1 MADSHRSKPH
11 ETVALVGLAGLAGA
25 AGVTW
30 LAGATAIRLSGHR
43 LPPHHQ
49 LAGLAALAHR
59 GDPAK
64 AWGVPV
70 GPVAVYWIITFLY
83 AAAALVVVWVGWRV
97 LRSARR
103 QPHIRPHDRL
113 AGLADRKH
121 VVTHAGARRLTVAA
135 PLLRPS
141 LPKATASDVGHQV
154 GRSQGAAVWSSVED
168 STIVIGPPRAG
179 KGLHLVIPRILDHRG
194 PVITTSTRPD
204 NLAVTMKARATDGR
218 PVAVFDPQRLAP
230 GIPSA
235 ARWSPARGCER
246 IQTAM
251 ARAAGL
257 VSESARPTENDA
269 FWRNRARDVVRCL
282 LHAAAL
288 GHRPTVD
295 LYRWSL
301 SAELAAEAVA
311 VLKTCRADLSA
322 VALESVICGDA
333 KIRDGA
339 WGVVSNTFAAL
350 ADPEVLAAVSPGPG
364 GGFDPAAFL
373 ADRGTLYL
381 LGTATGHTVT
391 AGLVAALIE
400 DVVDTA
406 RRAAATSRGARLDP
420 PLALVLDEAGNYPLD
435 SLPSLMSEGGGT
447 GISTMVVLQSL
458 AQARHHWRPDRAQA
472 IWDAATVK
480 VVLGGSGDADDLA
493 DLSRLLGDVEVA
505 ETSEHV
511 RAGETTVS
519 TSARARP
526 IMTTSQLRTLPA
538 GQAVLLLRTAEPIH
552 LTLSPWTARPDAKE
566 LRAAKT
572 EIEDIIRAAAAELAP
587 DVEPPGPERAV
598 LPVWGPA
605 VEPGGDDAVSL
616 DVLKEDR

>member
-1 MADSHRSKPH
+1 MADGHGSKPH
-11 ETVALVGLAGLAGA
+11 ETVALVGMAGLAAA

-43 LPPHHQ
+43 LPPHRQ

-70 GPVAVYWIITFLY
+70 GSVTVYWTVTAAY
-83 AAAALVVVWVGWRV
+83 TAAALALVWVGWRI

-103 QPHIRPHDRL
+103 QPQTRQHDRL

-121 VVTHAGARRLTVAA
+121 VLQHAGARRLSTTGPV
-135 PLLRPS
+135 LRPS
-141 LPKATASDVGHQV
+141 LRKATPADVGHRM
-154 GRSQGAAVWSSVED
+154 GRSRGANVWSSVED
-168 STIVIGPPRAG
+168 STIVVGPPRAG
-179 KGLHLVIPRILDHRG
+179 KGVHLVIPRILDHRG

-204 NLAVTMKARATDGR
+204 NLAVTMKARAEFG

-230 GIPSA
+230 GVPSA
-235 ARWSPARGCER
+235 TRWSPARGCER

-257 VSESARPTENDA
+257 VSDSARPTENDA

-288 GHRPTVD
+288 GDCPAAD

-301 SAELAAEAVA
+301 SADLALEAVA
-311 VLKTCRADLSA
+311 ILKTCRADLPA
-322 VALESVICGDA
+322 VALESVITGDA

-339 WGVVSNTFAAL
+339 WGVITNTFAAL
-350 ADPEVLAAVSPGPG
+350 ADPEVLAAVSPEPG
-364 GGFDPAAFL
+364 QQFDPAAFL
-373 ADRGTLYL
+373 AQRGTLYL

-391 AGLVAALIE
+391 AGLVGALIE

-406 RRAAATSRGARLDP
+406 RRAAATSSGSRLDP
-420 PLALVLDEAGNYPLD
+420 PLSLVLDEAGNYPLD
-435 SLPSLMSEGGGT
+435 SLPSLMSEGGGS

-458 AQARHHWRPDRAQA
+458 AQARHHWRADRAQA

-493 DLSRLLGDVEVA
+493 DLSRLLGEVEVT

-511 RAGETTVS
+511 RAGETSTS
-519 TSARARP
+519 TSARHRP
-526 IMTTSQLRTLPA
+526 IMTAAQLRTLPP
-538 GQAVLLLRTAEPIH
+538 GQAIVLLRTADPIH
-552 LTLSPWTARPDAKE
+552 LTLAPWTTRPDAKE

-572 EIEDIIRAAAAELAP
+572 ELEKTIRAAAASPAP
-587 DVEPPGPERAV
+587 DAEAPGSELGT

-605 VEPGGDDAVSL
+605 VEPPGEDAVSL
-616 DVLKEDR
+616 DALKEDS

>member
-1 MADSHRSKPH
+1 MADGHGSKPH

-59 GDPAK
+59 SDPAK

-70 GPVAVYWIITFLY
+70 GSVTVYWTVTAVYT
-83 AAAALVVVWVGWRV
+83 AAALALVWVGWRV
-97 LRSARR
+97 LRSARQ
-103 QPHIRPHDRL
+103 QPQTKPHDRL

-121 VVTHAGARRLTVAA
+121 VLQHAGARRLSATA

-141 LPKATASDVGHQV
+141 LRKATPADVGHRM
-154 GRSQGAAVWSSVED
+154 GRSQGTDVWSSVED
-168 STIVIGPPRAG
+168 STIVVGPPRAG

-204 NLAVTMKARATDGR
+204 NLAVTMKARAEFG

-235 ARWSPARGCER
+235 TRWSPARGCER

-257 VSESARPTENDA
+257 VSDSARPTENDA

-288 GHRPTVD
+288 GDCPAAD

-301 SAELAAEAVA
+301 SADLAVEAVA
-311 VLKTCRADLSA
+311 ILKTCQADLPA
-322 VALESVICGDA
+322 VALESVISGDA
-333 KIRDGA
+333 KIRDGV
-339 WGVVSNTFAAL
+339 WGVISNTFAAL
-350 ADPEVLAAVSPGPG
+350 ADPEVLAAVSPEPG
-364 GGFDPAAFL
+364 QQFDPAAFL
-373 ADRGTLYL
+373 AQRGTLYL

-391 AGLVAALIE
+391 AGLVGALIE

-406 RRAAATSRGARLDP
+406 RRAAATSSGSRLDP

-435 SLPSLMSEGGGT
+435 SLPSLMSEGGGS

-493 DLSRLLGDVEVA
+493 DLSRLLGEVEVA
-505 ETSEHV
+505 ETSEHF
-511 RAGETTVS
+511 RAGETSTS
-519 TSARARP
+519 TSARHRP
-526 IMTTSQLRTLPA
+526 IMTAAQLRTLPP
-538 GQAVLLLRTAEPIH
+538 GQAVVLLRTADPIH
-552 LTLSPWTARPDAKE
+552 LTLAPWTARPDAKG

-572 EIEDIIRAAAAELAP
+572 ELEETIRAAAASPASDEKAPGSEL
-587 DVEPPGPERAV
+587 AV

-605 VEPGGDDAVSL
+605 VEPAGDDAVSL
-616 DVLKEDR
+616 DALKEDS

>member
-1 MADSHRSKPH
+1 MADGHGSKPH
-11 ETVALVGLAGLAGA
+11 ETVALVGMAGLAAA

-59 GDPAK
+59 SDPAK

-70 GPVAVYWIITFLY
+70 GSVTVYWTVTAAY
-83 AAAALVVVWVGWRV
+83 TAAALALVWVGWRV

-103 QPHIRPHDRL
+103 QPQTRQHDRL

-121 VVTHAGARRLTVAA
+121 VLQHAGARRLSTTGPV
-135 PLLRPS
+135 LRPS
-141 LPKATASDVGHQV
+141 LRKATPADVGHRM
-154 GRSQGAAVWSSVED
+154 GRSQGTDVWSSVED
-168 STIVIGPPRAG
+168 STIVVGPPRAG
-179 KGLHLVIPRILDHRG
+179 KGVHLVIPRILDHRG

-204 NLAVTMKARATDGR
+204 NLAVTMKARAEFG

-235 ARWSPARGCER
+235 TRWSPARGCER

-257 VSESARPTENDA
+257 VSDSARPTENDA

-288 GHRPTVD
+288 GDRPAAD

-301 SAELAAEAVA
+301 SADLAAEAVA
-311 VLKTCRADLSA
+311 ILKTCQADLPA
-322 VALESVICGDA
+322 VALESVITGDA
-333 KIRDGA
+333 KIRDGV
-339 WGVVSNTFAAL
+339 WGVISNTFAAL
-350 ADPEVLAAVSPGPG
+350 ADPEVLAAVSPEPG
-364 GGFDPAAFL
+364 QQFDPAAFL
-373 ADRGTLYL
+373 AQRGTLYL

-391 AGLVAALIE
+391 AGLVGALIE

-406 RRAAATSRGARLDP
+406 RRAAATSSGSRLDP

-435 SLPSLMSEGGGT
+435 SLPSLMSEGGGS

-493 DLSRLLGDVEVA
+493 DLSRLLGEVEVA
-505 ETSEHV
+505 ETSEHF
-511 RAGETTVS
+511 RAGETSTS
-519 TSARARP
+519 TSARHRP
-526 IMTTSQLRTLPA
+526 IMTAAQLRTLPP
-538 GQAVLLLRTAEPIH
+538 GQAVVLLRTADPIH
-552 LTLSPWTARPDAKE
+552 LTLAPWTARPDAKG

-572 EIEDIIRAAAAELAP
+572 ELEETIRAAAASPASDAEAPGSEL
-587 DVEPPGPERAV
+587 AV

-605 VEPGGDDAVSL
+605 VAPADNEAVSL
-616 DVLKEDR
+616 DVLKEDS

>member
-1 MADSHRSKPH
+1 MPDGYRSKPH
-11 ETVALVGLAGLAGA
+11 ETVALVGLAGLAA
-25 AGVTW
+25 ATGITW
-30 LAGATAIRLSGHR
+30 LAGASAIRLSGHR
-43 LPPHHQ
+43 VPAHHQ

-59 GDPAK
+59 SDLAK
-64 AWGVPV
+64 AWGVPAGSV
-70 GPVAVYWIITFLY
+70 TVYWTVTAVYM
-83 AAAALVVVWVGWRV
+83 AAALALVWVGWRV

-103 QPHIRPHDRL
+103 PPQTKPHDRL

-121 VVTHAGARRLTVAA
+121 VIQHAGKRRLVATA

-141 LPKATASDVGHQV
+141 LRKATPPDVGHRM
-154 GRSQGAAVWSSVED
+154 GRSQGAEVWSSIED
-168 STIVIGPPRAG
+168 STIVVGPPRAG

-204 NLAVTMKARATDGR
+204 NLAVTMKARGEFG

-230 GIPSA
+230 GIASTTK
-235 ARWSPARGCER
+235 WSPARGCER

-257 VSESARPTENDA
+257 VSDSARGTENDA

-288 GHRPTVD
+288 GDRPASD

-301 SAELAAEAVA
+301 MADLAGEAVA
-311 VLKTCRADLSA
+311 ILKTSRADLPA
-322 VALESVICGDA
+322 VALESVIIGDA
-333 KIRDGA
+333 KIRDGV

-350 ADPEVLAAVSPGPG
+350 ADPEVLAAVSPEPG
-364 GGFDPAAFL
+364 EQLDPATFL
-373 ADRGTLYL
+373 AQGGTLYL
-381 LGTATGHTVT
+381 LGTASGHTVT
-391 AGLVAALIE
+391 AGLVGALIE

-406 RRAAATSRGARLDP
+406 RRAAATSVGGHLDP

-435 SLPSLMSEGGGT
+435 SLPSLMSEGGGA
-447 GISTMVVLQSL
+447 GICPMVVLQSL
-458 AQARHHWRPDRAQA
+458 AQARHQWRPDRAQA

-511 RAGETTVS
+511 RAGETSTS
-519 TSARARP
+519 TSARHRP
-526 IMTTSQLRTLPA
+526 IMTTAQLRTLPA
-538 GQAVLLLRTAEPIH
+538 GQAVVLLRTSDPIH
-552 LTLSPWTARPDAKE
+552 LTLAPWTARPDANR
-566 LRAAKT
+566 LQAAKT
-572 EIEDIIRAAAAELAP
+572 ELEEIIRAAAARPAP
-587 DVEPPGPERAV
+587 DAKASGSELVV

-605 VEPGGDDAVSL
+605 VEPANDVLSL
-616 DVLKEDR
+616 GVLKEDS